1 MILAYISSV
10 KRKQKVNPYGLRQ
23 HASVVL
29 QKREILPHQYSYVEE
44 SSSSRK
50 SQERSWNERKD
61 GPEYLT
67 CVNPPAR
74 SNQTLRLQTARS
86 PPVEKT
92 WLQICDL

>member
-10 KRKQKVNPYGLRQ
+10 KRKQSESLWFAPARISGPAK
-23 HASVVL
+23 
-29 QKREILPHQYSYVEE
+29 KRNTAHQYSYVEE
-44 SSSSRK
+44 SSSSRI
-50 SQERSWNERKD
+50 SQERSGNERKD